1 MKKSTE
7 IEFDGKDIVFLDKN
21 LNYATHT
28 VESVLSKKLSF
39 WKGWHCSIGIQHLYI
54 DYDGNVFRGTCREG
68 GILGN
73 VYSSPNILVDDS
85 WIVCG
90 KHICSCGADMAA
102 PKVKDKSNIVKF
114 FNNAKIKE
122 FDLNQPVE
130 SIFPDS
136 VYSTN
141 QYYKNITWAVG
152 RRCNFDCWYC
162 PESDHNNFEEHK
174 TYDTLMSAYFVL
186 NSHWIK
192 NEPTKFS
199 LLGGE
204 LTVYKDYLPFL
215 KTLREFGHK
224 FITTTNGSR
233 DPDYHAELA
242 QVSDICFSLH
252 LKYVKSIGIEKFLKN
267 IDAAIRNKND
277 NFIRVRVMVDPG
289 SLEYAKEVH
298 STLLEN
304 FDKKCLITV
313 KPVHDSNG
321 KLFASYK
328 PKEIFWIQKPS

>member
-7 IEFDGKDIVFLDKN
+7 IEFDGKDIVLVDKN
-21 LNYATHT
+21 FNYARHT

-39 WKGWHCSIGIQHLYI
+39 WRNWNCSIGIQHLYV

-68 GILGN
+68 GVLGN
-73 VYSSPNILVDDS
+73 VYDDS
-85 WIVCG
+85 NMSIGKNWIVCE

-102 PKVKDKSNIVKF
+102 PKVKNESDIVKF
-114 FNNAKIKE
+114 FDNGKIKE
-122 FDLNQPVE
+122 FNLNQETAITLPE
-130 SIFPDS
+130 M

-162 PESDHNNFEEHK
+162 PESDHNNYEEHK
-174 TYDTLMSAYFVL
+174 NYDTLMSAYSVL

-204 LTVYKDYLPFL
+204 LTVYKDYLPFV
-215 KTLREFGHK
+215 KKLREDGHRS
-224 FITTTNGSR
+224 ITTTNGTR

-252 LKYVKSIGIEKFLKN
+252 LKYVQSMGIEKFLKN
-267 IDAAIRNKND
+267 IDSAIKNKND
-277 NFIRVRVMVDPG
+277 NFIRVRIMVDPG
-289 SLEYAKEVH
+289 NLEYAKEVH
-298 STLLEN
+298 STILEKFSN
-304 FDKKCLITV
+304 KCLIAV

-321 KLFASYK
+321 KLFASYT
-328 PKEIFWIQKPS
+328 PKEIFWIQKPC